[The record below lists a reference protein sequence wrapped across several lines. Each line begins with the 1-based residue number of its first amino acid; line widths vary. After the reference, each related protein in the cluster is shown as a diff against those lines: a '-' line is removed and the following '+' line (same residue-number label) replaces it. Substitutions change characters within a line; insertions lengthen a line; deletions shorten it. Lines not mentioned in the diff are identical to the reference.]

1 MARVFTTFEY
11 AKRGFPIR
19 RSFENFRAD
28 KERTKKHKME
38 KVKTEKAYAL
48 HVEHSQWLEN
58 LKFYED
64 EVVILK
70 SRISEIASKN
80 TSSDVLKEVEHFQN
94 QLIIQKN
101 EIDELRHSIKDHEM
115 YIENT
120 VAHNPA
126 ADHKYVNDHVKERD
140 RMETF
145 ERLFKEMKD
154 QLNKFLS
161 KTM

>member
-1 MARVFTTFEY
+1 LN
-11 AKRGFPIR
+11 KRKG
-19 RSFENFRAD
+19 NFRLEGAS
-28 KERTKKHKME
+28 KISALIKNEQKKQKME

-70 SRISEIASKN
+70 SRISEIAAKN

-101 EIDELRHSIKDHEM
+101 EIDELRHSIKDHET

-154 QLNKFLS
+154 QLNKFLA